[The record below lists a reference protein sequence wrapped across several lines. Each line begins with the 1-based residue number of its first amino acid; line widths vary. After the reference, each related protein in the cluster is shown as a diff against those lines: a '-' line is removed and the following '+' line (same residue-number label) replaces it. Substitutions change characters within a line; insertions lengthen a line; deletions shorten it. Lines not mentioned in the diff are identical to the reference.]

1 MRLLPVLAA
10 AALLG
15 CGGPARVELDP
26 STVQLVAR
34 GQTAKVRAVA
44 LAANGKTLPDRL
56 CAWSSADEK
65 VATVKG
71 AGNDATVTAAGPG
84 STAVR
89 CRVGSVG
96 GEVAVAVRVIAKVEV
111 APAALTLRLL
121 DQPAP
126 TALSVRAFDDQGR
139 PATPRSIVTRC
150 RDEAICR
157 GDDRGQLW
165 PAGPGTTTAVVEADG
180 ATAEVA
186 VKVEDARTA
195 AGKPKAVTGNPM
207 LEYEK
212 AAPALEKRWKETQ
225 AKQPR

>member
-1 MRLLPVLAA
+1 MRLLPALAA

-15 CGGPARVELDP
+15 CTGPARVELDP

-34 GQTAKVRAVA
+34 GQTTRVRAVA

-65 VATVKG
+65 VATVK
-71 AGNDATVTAAGPG
+71 ATGNEATVTAAGPG
-84 STAVR
+84 STAIR

-96 GEVAVAVRVIAKVEV
+96 GEVAVAVRVIARVEV
-111 APAALTLRLL
+111 APPAVTLRLL
-121 DQPAP
+121 DKAEP
-126 TALSVRAFDDQGR
+126 TALAVRALDDQGR
-139 PATPRSIVTRC
+139 PATPRSLVTRC
-150 RDEAICR
+150 KDESICR

-165 PAGPGTTTAVVEADG
+165 PAGPGATTAVVEADG

-186 VKVEDARTA
+186 VRVEDARSA
-195 AGKPKAVTGNPM
+195 AGRPRAVTGNPM

-212 AAPALEKRWKETQ
+212 AAAIIQREQGKAAGK
-225 AKQPR
+225 K